1 MPTWEHGSPAHAR
14 ASARAAARAFAP
26 DRPMPRAGAADAHL
40 APPTA
45 DAHLATAERGA
56 VLSFRAARLRP
67 PNAPEPPAA
76 GALAPA

>member
-1 MPTWEHGSPAHAR
+1 
-14 ASARAAARAFAP
+14 
-26 DRPMPRAGAADAHL
+26 MPRAGAADAHL

-45 DAHLATAERGA
+45 DALLAPAERGA
-56 VLSFRAARLRP
+56 VLFFRAARLRP